1 MQRRALLL
9 ACLVLACKHQEAAAP
24 PPAAQPP
31 PKPDAHAAWK
41 GVVDAPDR
49 TEKDRELDAG
59 RRPAETLEFLDVKPG
74 MKVADLGAG
83 GGYTTELLARAVG
96 PSGAVY
102 MQNDPSWLGFL
113 QAALME
119 RFDHRLLLQRDD
131 PAGAA
136 LRAAG
141 ETFVALEV
149 SPTAENLARLAYE
162 HARERGLAVVAV
174 ELVEQPGSVA
184 RYAP

>member
-1 MQRRALLL
+1 MFSVTQELHFCYGHRLLGHPGKCGRLHGHNGVLRLTLQTESIDERGMVADFDQITSAMRR
-9 ACLVLACKHQEAAAP
+9 
-24 PPAAQPP
+24 
-31 PKPDAHAAWK
+31 
-41 GVVDAPDR
+41 
-49 TEKDRELDAG
+49 
-59 RRPAETLEFLDVKPG
+59 FLD
-74 MKVADLGAG
+74 
-83 GGYTTELLARAVG
+83 
-96 PSGAVY
+96 
-102 MQNDPSWLGFL
+102 
-113 QAALME
+113 E

-131 PAGAA
+131 PAAAA

-174 ELVEQPGSVA
+174 ELVEQPGSTA

>member
-1 MQRRALLL
+1 MFSVTQELHFCYGHRLLGHPGKCGRLHGHNGILRLTLQAESIDERGMVADFDQIVSVMRR
-9 ACLVLACKHQEAAAP
+9 
-24 PPAAQPP
+24 
-31 PKPDAHAAWK
+31 
-41 GVVDAPDR
+41 
-49 TEKDRELDAG
+49 
-59 RRPAETLEFLDVKPG
+59 FLD
-74 MKVADLGAG
+74 
-83 GGYTTELLARAVG
+83 
-96 PSGAVY
+96 
-102 MQNDPSWLGFL
+102 
-113 QAALME
+113 E